1 MDPLR
6 RVMLDGAGLPA
17 AALDQLSLTI
27 GTWIVPLWVEA
38 LILLA
43 FGLVALFFAI
53 LNFRVRD

>member
-1 MDPLR
+1 VAPIDRSAVAIGKALGGATQA
-6 RVMLDGAGLPA
+6 MLQG
-17 AALDQLSLTI
+17 
-27 GTWIVPLWVEA
+27 